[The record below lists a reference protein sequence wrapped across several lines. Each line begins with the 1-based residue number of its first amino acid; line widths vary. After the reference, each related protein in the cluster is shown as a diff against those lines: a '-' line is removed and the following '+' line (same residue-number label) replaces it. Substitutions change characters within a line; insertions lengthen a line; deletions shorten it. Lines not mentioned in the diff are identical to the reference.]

1 MSGRELTALGTGS
14 LVPTPERN
22 HSGHF
27 LRWGATDLNHY
38 IEFCE
43 HTGETVKYAIENV
56 EK

>member
-27 LRWGATDLNHY
+27 LRWGATGVLFDP
-38 IEFCE
+38 
-43 HTGETVKYAIENV
+43 GEGTQRQIVADRKSV
-56 EK
+56 V